1 MDGLDRAAL
10 EAELAS
16 AVARER
22 EYRAVDDMKKRAITS
37 AGSYEEFKN
46 LVACATLTPLSRDD
60 TAKKTVVSTNR
71 MLSASAAGAGSAV
84 SGGGGGGGGGFG
96 FGTVAGASGLM
107 RGGADEE
114 RAAGVAA
121 ALAARRAAGGGG
133 SGGAPATP
141 AEFERAWRRL
151 SGDAGARLAW
161 LVAQGG
167 GSWLAALY
175 ATSPLDADLLAS
187 LVAACVGGA
196 AGDGDAVAAAIGVLD
211 ALTRCHG
218 FARAVALLSSSERGA
233 VASLVASLPATSTA
247 AGAES
252 APSAERVAA
261 AFRR

>member
-71 MLSASAAGAGSAV
+71 MLSASAALG
-84 SGGGGGGGGGFG
+84 
-96 FGTVAGASGLM
+96 
-107 RGGADEE
+107 R
-114 RAAGVAA
+114 
-121 ALAARRAAGGGG
+121 
-133 SGGAPATP
+133 P
-141 AEFERAWRRL
+141 WRRL
-151 SGDAGARLAW
+151 AGAAGARAAW
-161 LVAQGG
+161 LGAQGG

-175 ATSPLDADLLAS
+175 AAAPLDADLLAS